1 MRAETDAPTMTEAA
15 TTSATATALLT
26 ERSSTYTGTRLAGPS
41 LSDTPVPD
49 TAAFRAAMGRFPTGV
64 TLLTQGSGE
73 DTSVITLNSLTS
85 VSLDPLLILVS
96 VKADGRMRPRV
107 ARSGSFAVNVLSR
120 HQQTLAQEFCR
131 PDRPAGLAAMSRLD
145 AERGV
150 LGNAVVPSA
159 EAYFECVLEA
169 EYAAGDHTLLV
180 GRVVALAAGEAGPDP
195 LVFHQGR
202 FTRLPLDSAVP
213 A

>member
-1 MRAETDAPTMTEAA
+1 
-15 TTSATATALLT
+15 
-26 ERSSTYTGTRLAGPS
+26 
-41 LSDTPVPD
+41 
-49 TAAFRAAMGRFPTGV
+49 MGRFPTGV

-73 DTSVITLNSLTS
+73 ATSVITLNSLTS

-120 HQQTLAQEFCR
+120 HQQELAQEFCR
-131 PDRPAGLAAMSRLD
+131 PDRPAGLAAMRRLD
-145 AERGV
+145 ATPGV
-150 LGNAVVPSA
+150 LGNAVVPSS

-195 LVFHQGR
+195 LVFHRGA
-202 FTRLPLDSAVP
+202 FTRLPLTPAASA
-213 A
+213 